1 MMHILLAKLLGLLAL
16 LALMLAGVL
25 VPARLLAADR
35 RKAQS
40 YRRAV
45 SLCNAFSGGV
55 FLATCFNALLPAV
68 RAKVRPAPDLVPLP
82 AMDELLLGGGGGEDE
97 ARSEHSSCAAGDAG
111 GSRAGRLFAKVSGG
125 IRRNLRDFAKRNG
138 LLILSVVAVLSGCTL
153 GFMLRGT
160 HLSTQAKIYFSFPGE
175 LLMRM
180 LKMLILPLI
189 TSSLMSGLSS
199 MESKA
204 CCRMGVLTV
213 TYYLW
218 TTFIAVVVGIVLVII
233 IKPGVGTEMES
244 NRLGGGPVMTSAD
257 ALLDLIRNMVP
268 SNLIE
273 ATFQQYK
280 TDLVPILKVPT
291 RTIQPNFVYVV
302 PDEREPKGRT
312 VFLELTP
319 PPEVTYKTSPGSS
332 QQMNVLGIVI
342 FSATMGLLLG
352 RMGERGAPLVNVC
365 QCINEC
371 VMKIINA
378 AVWYF
383 PFGIIFLVAGKIL
396 DMQDPSTLGKKLG
409 WYGVTV
415 LAGLFVHGLV
425 LLPLFYF
432 VLTRKNPFTYIRGLL
447 QALVIALATSS
458 SSATLPITMKC
469 LLENCHVDR
478 QIARFVLPVGATINM
493 DGTALYEAVAAIFIA
508 QVNDYELDFGQLVTI
523 SITATAASIGAAGI
537 PQAGLVTMV
546 IVLTSVGLPPDDIT
560 LIVAIDWILDRFRTM
575 INVLGDALA
584 AGIIAHLCRKDFPL
598 SGTGKGVPSYGTHTP
613 HNHSVNV
620 PMTELHTHKDGDVVL
635 DGHAHTVYYN
645 ICQV

>member
-1 MMHILLAKLLGLLAL
+1 ME
-16 LALMLAGVL
+16 
-25 VPARLLAADR
+25 
-35 RKAQS
+35 
-40 YRRAV
+40 
-45 SLCNAFSGGV
+45 
-55 FLATCFNALLPAV
+55 
-68 RAKVRPAPDLVPLP
+68 
-82 AMDELLLGGGGGEDE
+82 ELLIPADAEE
-97 ARSEHSSCAAGDAG
+97 APPEPGIFFSPAGP
-111 GSRAGRLFAKVSGG
+111 AKTPLERMKDFMASIFSVSVREYVKDY
-125 IRRNLRDFAKRNG
+125 IRQNG
-138 LLILSVVAVLSGCTL
+138 LLTLSVLAVITGCVL
-153 GFMLRGT
+153 GFTLRDLD
-160 HLSTQAKIYFSFPGE
+160 LSTQAKIYFSFPDCVTIYSYQ
-175 LLMRM
+175 LVL
-180 LKMLILPLI
+180 
-189 TSSLMSGLSS
+189 SACSLMSGLSS

-218 TTFIAVVVGIVLVII
+218 TTFVAVVVGIILVLI
-233 IKPGVGTEMES
+233 IKPGYGTHAEGS
-244 NRLGGGPVMTSAD
+244 RLGGGQVITSAD
-257 ALLDLIRNMVP
+257 ALLDLVRNMIP

-273 ATFQQYK
+273 ATFQQ
-280 TDLVPILKVPT
+280 
-291 RTIQPNFVYVV
+291 
-302 PDEREPKGRT
+302 GRT
-312 VFLELTP
+312 VLLELTP
-319 PPEVTYKTSPGSS
+319 PPDIEYKTRPSSS

-352 RMGERGAPLVNVC
+352 KMGERGVPLVNVC

-396 DMQDPSTLGKKLG
+396 DMSDPSTLGKKLG

-415 LAGLFVHGLV
+415 MAGLFVHGLI
-425 LLPLFYF
+425 LLPFFYF
-432 VLTRKNPFTYIRGLL
+432 ILTWKNPFTYIRGLL
-447 QALVIALATSS
+447 QAMVIALATSS

-469 LLENCHVDR
+469 LLENCRVDR

-546 IVLTSVGLPPDDIT
+546 IVLSSVGLPADDIT

-584 AGIIAHLCRKDFPL
+584 AGIIGHLCRKDFPPDRTAKANGAAQD
-598 SGTGKGVPSYGTHTP
+598 SQTAQ
-613 HNHSVNV
+613 NMENV
-620 PMTELHTHKDGDVVL
+620 PLTEVPLLGGKDCILEVVGDTVFERP
-635 DGHAHTVYYN
+635 TVYYN

>member
-1 MMHILLAKLLGLLAL
+1 MGERIKSFFVDSVTG
-16 LALMLAGVL
+16 
-25 VPARLLAADR
+25 
-35 RKAQS
+35 
-40 YRRAV
+40 
-45 SLCNAFSGGV
+45 
-55 FLATCFNALLPAV
+55 
-68 RAKVRPAPDLVPLP
+68 DLV
-82 AMDELLLGGGGGEDE
+82 
-97 ARSEHSSCAAGDAG
+97 
-111 GSRAGRLFAKVSGG
+111 
-125 IRRNLRDFAKRNG
+125 RNVRDFCKRNG
-138 LLILSVVAVLSGCTL
+138 LLTLSVVAVITGCML
-153 GFMLRGT
+153 GFTLRGT
-160 HLSTQAKIYFSFPGE
+160 QLSSQAKIYFSFPGE

-218 TTFIAVVVGIVLVII
+218 TTFIAVVVGIILVII
-233 IKPGVGTEMES
+233 IKPGVGTEMDS

-257 ALLDLIRNMVP
+257 ALLDLISFMTPCNQLAV
-268 SNLIE
+268 SL
-273 ATFQQYK
+273 QYK
-280 TDLVPILKVPT
+280 TDLIPILKVPT
-291 RTIQPNFVYVV
+291 RTITPNFVYVI
-302 PDEREPKGRT
+302 PDESNPNGRT
-312 VFLELTP
+312 VYLELTP
-319 PPEVTYKTSPGSS
+319 PPEVMYKTSPGTS

-396 DMQDPSTLGKKLG
+396 DMQDPSTLGRKLG
-409 WYGVTV
+409 WYGITV
-415 LAGLFVHGLV
+415 LAGLFVHGLI

-432 VLTRKNPFTYIRGLL
+432 LLTRKNPFTYIRGLL
-447 QALVIALATSS
+447 QAMVIALATSS

-584 AGIIAHLCRKDFPL
+584 AGIIGHLCRKDFPL
-598 SGTGKGVPSYGTHTP
+598 SGTGKG
-613 HNHSVNV
+613 
-620 PMTELHTHKDGDVVL
+620 
-635 DGHAHTVYYN
+635 HAHTVYYN

>member
-1 MMHILLAKLLGLLAL
+1 MQDGPQQDQIPQQRPGCKSARSPQPQGSDQDHLILRGRGQLVFGSHRFDTLP
-16 LALMLAGVL
+16 GVHKHGTNGNL
-25 VPARLLAADR
+25 D
-35 RKAQS
+35 S
-40 YRRAV
+40 
-45 SLCNAFSGGV
+45 
-55 FLATCFNALLPAV
+55 
-68 RAKVRPAPDLVPLP
+68 
-82 AMDELLLGGGGGEDE
+82 MEELLLPNAEEE
-97 ARSEHSSCAAGDAG
+97 ARSDHSTYVTGDAG
-111 GSRAGRLFAKVSGG
+111 RTMGDRVKTGLKKPLNFLNAVK
-125 IRRNLRDFAKRNG
+125 DFLVRNG
-138 LLILSVVAVLSGCTL
+138 LLTLSVVAVVCGCTM
-153 GFMLRGT
+153 GFLLRGT
-160 HLSTQAKIYFSFPGE
+160 QMSTQ
-175 LLMRM
+175 
-180 LKMLILPLI
+180 
-189 TSSLMSGLSS
+189 
-199 MESKA
+199 SKA

-233 IKPGVGTEMES
+233 IKPGVGTDMES
-244 NRLGGGPVMTSAD
+244 HRLGGGPVMTSAD
-257 ALLDLIRNMVP
+257 ALIDLIRNMVP

-280 TDLVPILKVPT
+280 TDLIPILKVPT
-291 RTIQPNFVYVV
+291 RTVQPNFVYVF
-302 PDEREPKGRT
+302 PDENDPKGRT
-312 VFLELTP
+312 VYLELTP
-319 PPEVTYKTSPGSS
+319 PPDVTYKTSPGTS

-383 PFGIIFLVAGKIL
+383 PFGIVFLVAGKIL

-409 WYGVTV
+409 WYGITV
-415 LAGLFVHGLV
+415 LAGLFVHGLI
-425 LLPLFYF
+425 LLPFFYF
-432 VLTRKNPFTYIRGLL
+432 VLTKKNPFTYIRGLL
-447 QALVIALATSS
+447 QAMVIALATSS

-598 SGTGKGVPSYGTHTP
+598 SGAGKAGPSYGTQNP
-613 HNHSVNV
+613 HAQQ
-620 PMTELHTHKDGDVVL
+620 L
-635 DGHAHTVYYN
+635 
-645 ICQV
+645 

>member
-1 MMHILLAKLLGLLAL
+1 
-16 LALMLAGVL
+16 
-25 VPARLLAADR
+25 
-35 RKAQS
+35 
-40 YRRAV
+40 
-45 SLCNAFSGGV
+45 
-55 FLATCFNALLPAV
+55 
-68 RAKVRPAPDLVPLP
+68 
-82 AMDELLLGGGGGEDE
+82 MDELLLPGGEED
-97 ARSEHSSCAAGDAG
+97 AASDRSSCADEDGTADG
-111 GSRAGRLFAKVSGG
+111 GRRKPSFCRPPRNVRLA
-125 IRRNLRDFAKRNG
+125 LRKFAKRNG
-138 LLILSVVAVLSGCTL
+138 LLTLSVVAVLTGCTL
-153 GFMLRGT
+153 GFVLRGT
-160 HLSTQAKIYFSFPGE
+160 QLSTQAKIYFSFPGE

-199 MESKA
+199 MESRA

-218 TTFIAVVVGIVLVII
+218 TTFIAVVVGIALVVI

-280 TDLVPILKVPT
+280 TDLLPVLKVPS
-291 RTIQPNFVYVV
+291 RTAVPNFVYMV
-302 PDEREPKGRT
+302 PGEGQEGKART
-312 VFLELTP
+312 VSLELTP
-319 PPEVTYKTSPGSS
+319 APEVTYKTSPGSS

-383 PFGIIFLVAGKIL
+383 PFGIVFLVAGKIL
-396 DMQDPSTLGKKLG
+396 DMQDPSTLGRKLG

-415 LAGLFVHGLV
+415 LAGLFVHGLI

-432 VLTRKNPFTYIRGLL
+432 LLTRKNPFTFIRGLL

-598 SGTGKGVPSYGTHTP
+598 AGEGKAVPSYGGTSDRRP
-613 HNHSVNV
+613 DQRVEL
-620 PMTELHTHKDGDVVL
+620 PMTHVHTHKDGEAAAL
-635 DGHAHTVYYN
+635 DRHAHTVYYN

>member
-1 MMHILLAKLLGLLAL
+1 MDKLLL
-16 LALMLAGVL
+16 
-25 VPARLLAADR
+25 P
-35 RKAQS
+35 
-40 YRRAV
+40 
-45 SLCNAFSGGV
+45 SG
-55 FLATCFNALLPAV
+55 
-68 RAKVRPAPDLVPLP
+68 
-82 AMDELLLGGGGGEDE
+82 EEE
-97 ARSEHSSCAAGDAG
+97 ERSEHSSYAPGEAKRTMWD
-111 GSRAGRLFAKVSGG
+111 RVKTLFQGTW
-125 IRRNLRDFAKRNG
+125 NLRSNLKGFLKRNG
-138 LLILSVVAVLSGCTL
+138 LLTLSIISVITGCTL
-153 GFMLRGT
+153 GFTLRGT

-204 CCRMGVLTV
+204 CCRIGVLTV

-218 TTFIAVVVGIVLVII
+218 TTFIAVVVGIVLVLI

-280 TDLVPILKVPT
+280 TDLIPILKVQA
-291 RTIQPNFVYVV
+291 RTVQPNFVYVF
-302 PDEREPKGRT
+302 PDESDPKGRT
-312 VFLELTP
+312 VYLELTP
-319 PPEVTYKTSPGSS
+319 PPDVTYKTSPGSS

-352 RMGERGAPLVNVC
+352 RMGERGAPLISVC

-409 WYGVTV
+409 WYGITV
-415 LAGLFVHGLV
+415 LAGLFVHGLI
-425 LLPLFYF
+425 LLPFFYF
-432 VLTRKNPFTYIRGLL
+432 VLTKKNPFTYIRGLL
-447 QALVIALATSS
+447 QAMVIALATSS

-469 LLENCHVDR
+469 LLENCNVDR

-584 AGIIAHLCRKDFPL
+584 AGIIAHLCQKDFPL
-598 SGTGKGVPSYGTHTP
+598 SGAGKPVPSYGTQTP
-613 HNHSVNV
+613 HAHNNSHSVNV
-620 PMTELHTHKDGDVVL
+620 PMTEFHKDCMFETMGDSA
-635 DGHAHTVYYN
+635 DGSHAHTVYYN

>member
-1 MMHILLAKLLGLLAL
+1 MMKGCEGKPLRTAEINGGRHCPRRACHACFTWRRASGTPERRGLQNRSVFQPTRETLAQRLQFPSYHPERQLGQRGMVAE
-16 LALMLAGVL
+16 
-25 VPARLLAADR
+25 PHQYDR
-35 RKAQS
+35 RS
-40 YRRAV
+40 CRAV
-45 SLCNAFSGGV
+45 ACRFP
-55 FLATCFNALLPAV
+55 ATV
-68 RAKVRPAPDLVPLP
+68 
-82 AMDELLLGGGGGEDE
+82 MDELLLASGGEEED
-97 ARSEHSSCAAGDAG
+97 ACSERSSCAAGDG
-111 GSRAGRLFAKVSGG
+111 GGTAERLKSFLCAAASRDVRLTL
-125 IRRNLRDFAKRNG
+125 RNFAKRNG
-138 LLILSVVAVLSGCTL
+138 LLTLSVAAVLTGCAL
-153 GFMLRGT
+153 GFVLRAT
-160 HLSTQAKIYFSFPGE
+160 QLSTQAKIYFSFPGE

-189 TSSLMSGLSS
+189 TS
-199 MESKA
+199 
-204 CCRMGVLTV
+204 
-213 TYYLW
+213 
-218 TTFIAVVVGIVLVII
+218 
-233 IKPGVGTEMES
+233 
-244 NRLGGGPVMTSAD
+244 
-257 ALLDLIRNMVP
+257 RNMVP

-280 TDLVPILKVPT
+280 TDLVPILKVPA
-291 RTIQPNFVYVV
+291 RTVTPNFVYVL
-302 PDEREPKGRT
+302 PAAEGRT
-312 VFLELTP
+312 VMLELTP
-319 PPEVTYKTSPGSS
+319 PPQVTYKTNPGSS

-396 DMQDPSTLGKKLG
+396 DMQDPSTLGRKLG
-409 WYGVTV
+409 WYGITV
-415 LAGLFVHGLV
+415 LAGLFVHGLL

-432 VLTRKNPFTYIRGLL
+432 LLTGKNPFTFIRGLL

-469 LLENCHVDR
+469 LLEKCHVDR

-598 SGTGKGVPSYGTHTP
+598 SGEGKTVPSYGTHECSNGAQ
-613 HNHSVNV
+613 HVDV
-620 PMTELHTHKDGDVVL
+620 PLTHVHTHGDS
-635 DGHAHTVYYN
+635 DAAFERHAHTVYYN

>member
-1 MMHILLAKLLGLLAL
+1 MNGCSQTAQTSFVILPAARRRPTGNLEGMDKLLLPSGEEEERSDQSSHAPGE
-16 LALMLAGVL
+16 AERKMG
-25 VPARLLAADR
+25 DR
-35 RKAQS
+35 VKTIFQGKGNLGSNVRS
-40 YRRAV
+40 YLK
-45 SLCNAFSGGV
+45 S
-55 FLATCFNALLPAV
+55 
-68 RAKVRPAPDLVPLP
+68 
-82 AMDELLLGGGGGEDE
+82 
-97 ARSEHSSCAAGDAG
+97 
-111 GSRAGRLFAKVSGG
+111 
-125 IRRNLRDFAKRNG
+125 NG
-138 LLILSVVAVLSGCTL
+138 LLTLSIIAVVTGCML
-153 GFMLRGT
+153 GFLLRGT

-204 CCRMGVLTV
+204 CCRIGVLTV

-218 TTFIAVVVGIVLVII
+218 TTFIAVVVGIVLVLI
-233 IKPGVGTEMES
+233 IKPGVGTDMES
-244 NRLGGGPVMTSAD
+244 HRLGGGPVMTSAD

-280 TDLVPILKVPT
+280 TDLIPILKVPA
-291 RTIQPNFVYVV
+291 RTVRPNFVYVF
-302 PDEREPKGRT
+302 PDESDPKGRT
-312 VFLELTP
+312 VYLELTP
-319 PPEVTYKTSPGSS
+319 PPDITYKTSPGSS

-352 RMGERGAPLVNVC
+352 RMGERGAPLISVC

-396 DMQDPSTLGKKLG
+396 DMHDPSTLGKKLG
-409 WYGVTV
+409 WYGITV
-415 LAGLFVHGLV
+415 LAGLFVHGLI
-425 LLPLFYF
+425 LLPFFYF
-432 VLTRKNPFTYIRGLL
+432 VLTKKNPFTYIRGLL
-447 QALVIALATSS
+447 QAMVIALATSS

-469 LLENCHVDR
+469 LLENCNVDR

-584 AGIIAHLCRKDFPL
+584 AGIIAHLCQKDFPL
-598 SGTGKGVPSYGTHTP
+598 SGAGKPGPSYGTQTP
-613 HNHSVNV
+613 HVHNNSHSVDV
-620 PMTELHTHKDGDVVL
+620 PMTEFHTHTDCMFETMGEPAA
-635 DGHAHTVYYN
+635 GSHAHTVYYN